1 MMFTSAEALLGRNM
15 SLVAAIGIILTIAIN
30 VATGGASGTANSYD
44 PTWGPVDNLI
54 NFAQD
59 VALVFVVVLAMK
71 LFVADD
77 KPVFRV
83 MSYMMIAIST
93 MWAVRDLAPTAIA
106 QSVWDQ
112 GVTPTQV
119 EDMLGTFTFGSFLL
133 LSIWVWT
140 TINADGGELI
150 PRWGILAGKGAS
162 ILFIVLQSVS
172 FFGQSLGITP
182 TVIAPIFLLG
192 GVILWPISLLGLSR
206 AFASKI

>member
-1 MMFTSAEALLGRNM
+1 MFTSAEARLGRNM

-30 VATGGASGTANSYD
+30 VATGGASGAANSYD
-44 PTWGPVDNLI
+44 PTWGPADNLI

-83 MSYMMIAIST
+83 MSYMMIDIST
-93 MWAVRDLAPTAIA
+93 MWAVRYLAPTAIA

>member
-1 MMFTSAEALLGRNM
+1 MFTSAEARLGRNM

-30 VATGGASGTANSYD
+30 VATGGASGAANSYD
-44 PTWGPVDNLI
+44 PTWGPADNLI

-83 MSYMMIAIST
+83 MSYMMIDIST

>member
-1 MMFTSAEALLGRNM
+1 M
-15 SLVAAIGIILTIAIN
+15 AAIGIILTIAIN
-30 VATGGASGTANSYD
+30 VATGGASGAANSYD
-44 PTWGPVDNLI
+44 PTWGPADNLI

>member
-1 MMFTSAEALLGRNM
+1 MFTSAEARLGRNM

-30 VATGGASGTANSYD
+30 VATGGASGAANSYD
-44 PTWGPVDNLI
+44 PTWGPADNLI

-93 MWAVRDLAPTAIA
+93 MWAVRYLAPTAIA

>member
-1 MMFTSAEALLGRNM
+1 MFTSSEARLGRNM
-15 SLVAAIGIILTIAIN
+15 SLVAAVGIVLTIVIN
-30 VATGGASGTANSYD
+30 VATGAASGAANAYD
-44 PTWGPVDNLI
+44 STWGPVDNLI

-59 VALVFVVVLAMK
+59 VASVFVVVLAMK

-83 MSYMMIAIST
+83 MSYMMIAINT
-93 MWAVRDLAPTAIA
+93 MWAVRDLAPTAVA

-140 TINADGGELI
+140 AINADGGELI
-150 PRWGILAGKGAS
+150 PRYGVLAGKGAS
-162 ILFIVLQSVS
+162 ILFVVLQSLS
-172 FFGQSLGITP
+172 FFGQSLGLNP
-182 TVIAPIFLLG
+182 NIAIPFWLG
-192 GVILWPISLLGLSR
+192 GGLILWPLSIFGASR
-206 AFASKI
+206 AFAKKM

>member
-1 MMFTSAEALLGRNM
+1 MFTSAEARLGRNM

-30 VATGGASGTANSYD
+30 VATGGASGAANSYD

-83 MSYMMIAIST
+83 MSYMMIAINT

-206 AFASKI
+206 AFATKI